1 MMKYIIGLV
10 VIALAATLFYNKV
23 YIPKTTFQTLQPKV
37 GELDVSIQ
45 GIGNVGAKNIY
56 NITAQS
62 GGKIVELLSDEGEW
76 VKKGDLLIVM
86 DGVDL
91 LEQLEVAKATLTK
104 VEYDLVA
111 LKSELKNQ
119 NAQKTLLQAT
129 YNRYLK
135 LKEKNFA
142 SQAEYDKANADL
154 LSMQANIS
162 SSLSHINSAK
172 ASIVIAQK
180 NIKVVQAKID
190 RLKVYAPVDGYV
202 ISKEVEVAQDV
213 LPSTIIF
220 QIVDPKT
227 LWVKTKID
235 ERVSAQVRLGQNAT
249 ITLRSQENKIYK
261 GEVKRVVS
269 MSDAVTLE
277 REIDVAFQTLP
288 QPFFINEQAEVTIAL
303 KSYKNVI
310 KIPSK
315 VVIQENGELGVW
327 IVSNYHVEFKTIDIV
342 AQNDDE
348 IAVSN
353 IDKKSQIVIP
363 NKNKKTLKNG
373 MKIHL

>member
-1 MMKYIIGLV
+1 MI
-10 VIALAATLFYNKV
+10 
-23 YIPKTTFQTLQPKV
+23 
-37 GELDVSIQ
+37 
-45 GIGNVGAKNIY
+45 
-56 NITAQS
+56 
-62 GGKIVELLSDEGEW
+62 
-76 VKKGDLLIVM
+76 
-86 DGVDL
+86 
-91 LEQLEVAKATLTK
+91 
-104 VEYDLVA
+104 
-111 LKSELKNQ
+111 
-119 NAQKTLLQAT
+119 QAT
-129 YNRYLK
+129 YNRYFK

-154 LSMQANIS
+154 QSIKANIS

-180 NIKVVQAKID
+180 NIKVIQAKID

-235 ERVSAQVRLGQNAT
+235 ERVSAQIRLGQNAT
-249 ITLRSQENKIYK
+249 ITLRSEENRIYK

-269 MSDAVTLE
+269 VSDAVTLE
-277 REIDVAFQTLP
+277 REVDVAFQTLP
-288 QPFFINEQAEVTIAL
+288 QPFFINEQAEVTIAI

-315 VVIQENGELGVW
+315 VVVQENGKLGVW
-327 IVSNYHVEFKTIDIV
+327 IVSNYHVEFKAIEIV

-353 IDKKSQIVIP
+353 IDKNTHIVIP
-363 NKNKKTLKNG
+363 DKNKKTLKNG

>member
-1 MMKYIIGLV
+1 MIRYIIGLV

-23 YIPKTTFQTLQPKV
+23 YIPKTTFQTLQPRV

-76 VKKGDLLIVM
+76 VTKGDLLIVM

-315 VVIQENGELGVW
+315 VVVQKNGALGVW